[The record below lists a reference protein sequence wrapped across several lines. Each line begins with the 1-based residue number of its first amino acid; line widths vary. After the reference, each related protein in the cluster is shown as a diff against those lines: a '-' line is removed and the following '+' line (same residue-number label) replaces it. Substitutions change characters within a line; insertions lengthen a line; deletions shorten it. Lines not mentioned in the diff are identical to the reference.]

1 MTILQRT
8 NAAANLMQK
17 REKTVAG
24 TNLYWITTRVR
35 RRLVLYMIQN
45 YIKYKVYLYFN
56 NKEEVTPGLL
66 KEKD

>member
-1 MTILQRT
+1 
-8 NAAANLMQK
+8 MQK

>member
-17 REKTVAG
+17 HEKTVAG